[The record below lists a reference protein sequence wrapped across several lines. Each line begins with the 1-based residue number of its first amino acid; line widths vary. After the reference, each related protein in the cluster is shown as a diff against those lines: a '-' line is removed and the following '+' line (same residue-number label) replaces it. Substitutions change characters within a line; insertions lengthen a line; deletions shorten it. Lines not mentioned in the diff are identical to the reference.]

1 MQNITF
7 KKILLALV
15 VIALAIFLFKYIGI
29 ILGVIL
35 TAVSVTLVVALNWV
49 FKILVVLGALL
60 LLYSLFTKN

>member
-1 MQNITF
+1 MQNITL
-7 KKILLALV
+7 KKIILARV
-15 VIALAIFLFKYIGI
+15 VISLAIFLFKYIGI

-49 FKILVVLGALL
+49 LKILVVLGALL